1 MPNLFGH
8 FNLPADFLTRF
19 LKSQF
24 TTLPHPTHPFT
35 SQTILITGSNTG
47 LGLSAATHFVRLGAS
62 RVILACRSLQ
72 RGLSAASQISSA
84 YPSSACVIEVWQVD
98 VGNYA
103 SVQEFCAR
111 VAKLERLDV
120 VVENAGIAVPRFELL
135 EGMESTVTVNVLGTF
150 LMALGVLPSLR
161 ESARR
166 WDAQGRLVIVASDAH
181 EQAMFRERKAPN
193 LMDALRDPN
202 SSYQQERYNVSKLLE
217 ILVVRELAS
226 KMTASGKSPVI
237 LNTLTPGFCH
247 SELMRH
253 ALFPLNVLAWLGKAL
268 IARTTEVGSRT
279 LVAAAAAGEESHG
292 QYMADCKVDRPSKWV
307 RSEEGMEVQKRVYEE
322 VMLALE
328 EIQPGI
334 TKNI

>member
-1 MPNLFGH
+1 MPNLLGH
-8 FNLPADFLTRF
+8 FNLPAGFLTRF

-24 TTLPHPTHPFT
+24 TPLPYPTQSFA

-47 LGLSAATHFVRLGAS
+47 LGLSAAAHFVRLGAA

-72 RGLSAASQISSA
+72 KGLAAASQLSSS
-84 YPSSACVIEVWQVD
+84 YPASPCVIEVWQVD
-98 VGNYA
+98 LGSYA
-103 SVQEFCAR
+103 SIVEFCAR
-111 VAKLERLDV
+111 VAKLDRLDV
-120 VVENAGIAVPRFELL
+120 VLENAGIAVPTFELL

-161 ESARR
+161 ESAKR
-166 WDAQGRLVIVASDAH
+166 WDTVGRLVIVASDAH
-181 EQAMFRERKAPN
+181 EQAVFRERKAPN
-193 LMDALRDPN
+193 LMEALRDPN
-202 SSYQQERYNVSKLLE
+202 SDYQQDRYNLSKLLE
-217 ILVVRELAS
+217 ILLVRELAP
-226 KMTASGKSPVI
+226 KLANSGKPPVI

-247 SELMRH
+247 SELMRN
-253 ALFPLNVLAWLGKAL
+253 AVFPLNVLAWIGKAL

-292 QYMADCKVDRPSKWV
+292 QYMVDCKVDQPSKWV
-307 RSEEGMEVQKRVYEE
+307 RSEEGMKVQKRVYEE

-328 EIQPGI
+328 QVQPGI